1 MTFRIVD
8 EIDNDQNLNANDKIA
23 RYSGYQ
29 ILVYT
34 ARVIDSSLFYIHS
47 FLHPWNYGTTLPA
60 YGLSTVITVTRSTR
74 TCTDLW
80 NVSLSVENAPLWLC
94 MGGRMGIWLH
104 SEGARAEQ
112 VACYS
117 QVSTRAKRF

>member
-1 MTFRIVD
+1 MK
-8 EIDNDQNLNANDKIA
+8 IDNDQNLNVNDKIA

-29 ILVYT
+29 IFVYT
-34 ARVIDSSLFYIHS
+34 ARVIDSSLFYIYS
-47 FLHPWNYGTTLPA
+47 SLHPWMTVPIYGTTLPA

-80 NVSLSVENAPLWLC
+80 IVSLSVENAPLWLC
-94 MGGRMGIWLH
+94 MGGEWESGYTAKGQELSR
-104 SEGARAEQ
+104 SR
-112 VACYS
+112 YY